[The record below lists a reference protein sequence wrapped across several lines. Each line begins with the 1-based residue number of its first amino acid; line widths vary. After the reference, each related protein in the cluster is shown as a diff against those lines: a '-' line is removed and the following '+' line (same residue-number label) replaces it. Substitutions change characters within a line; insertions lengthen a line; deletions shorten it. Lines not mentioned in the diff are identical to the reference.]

1 MGTEQQH
8 KPELAGAPGPT
19 LPIVPSVP
27 EAIAD
32 AVPAGALAGAA
43 AICRGV
49 CRMLAELGY
58 ATLTEVTLATGRR
71 VDVMALD
78 RRGEILVVEIK
89 SSVADFRA
97 DRKWQDYLEFCDRF
111 AFAVGPAF
119 PRELV
124 PPEVGLMVADAY
136 DAHILRASPTT
147 LLSAARRK
155 HLMLRFAHVASAR
168 LQRRDDPEL

>member
-1 MGTEQQH
+1 MPPFAPALPRLL
-8 KPELAGAPGPT
+8 PEPDPADPA
-19 LPIVPSVP
+19 
-27 EAIAD
+27 EAER
-32 AVPAGALAGAA
+32 LAGAA

-49 CRMLAELGY
+49 CRRLAELGY

-71 VDVMALD
+71 VDIMALD

-97 DRKWQDYLEFCDRF
+97 DHKWQDYLEFCDRF

-119 PRELV
+119 PRELL
-124 PPEVGLMVADAY
+124 PDEVGLLVADAY
-136 DAHILRASPTT
+136 DAHELRASPPTK
-147 LLSAARRK
+147 LPAARRK

-168 LQRRDDPEL
+168 LLRRDDPPL

>member
-1 MGTEQQH
+1 MSA
-8 KPELAGAPGPT
+8 LATLTTPTGLAESGPNYDGAEP
-19 LPIVPSVP
+19 
-27 EAIAD
+27 
-32 AVPAGALAGAA
+32 LAGAA

-71 VDVMALD
+71 VDVMALG

-97 DRKWQDYLEFCDRF
+97 DHKWQDYLEFCDRF

-119 PRELV
+119 PQALV
-124 PPEVGLMVADAY
+124 PEEVGLMVADAY
-136 DAHILRASPTT
+136 GALTLRESPAAP
-147 LLSAARRK
+147 LSAARRK
-155 HLMLRFAHVASAR
+155 HLLLRFAHVAGAR
-168 LQRRDDPEL
+168 LLRRDDPPL